1 MYPQQW
7 KNDMEKR
14 YRKTIFIKTCRFVWG
29 DLSNYIM
36 TTHERKWAH
45 SNRLA
50 TRYRIQLQ
58 PHVYSHMHR
67 SCMYSPYSWS
77 NSGHFY
83 YTTHTQGSN
92 PLETAVFRLINMPH
106 AIRSC
111 MHKLTPTCTQQINYP
126 NCKTLSF
133 VGVKLQIQSMFTYSV
148 KRGAGWHLNEGAC
161 VTEGGY

>member
-1 MYPQQW
+1 MYG
-7 KNDMEKR
+7 
-14 YRKTIFIKTCRFVWG
+14 KTIFIKTCTFVWG
-29 DLSNYIM
+29 DLSNYM
-36 TTHERKWAH
+36 TTHERKSAH

-133 VGVKLQIQSMFTYSV
+133 VGVKLQTQSMFIVLSEEGGGLTF
-148 KRGAGWHLNEGAC
+148 KRRC